1 MKRRTVVRAAL
12 FGAPAVA
19 AAAIGGTALN
29 RAHQNGGVRAARQDP
44 SWLWDP
50 FDDEKQLPPALG
62 VHFHGTWDMYY
73 PQRNFTPSAMFYS
86 HLDTLAGQGVQVLRV
101 DVGWSASQ
109 PNNAPP
115 STTNTYN
122 RRIQV
127 VLEAAKARK
136 MDVLLTLHQSPPW
149 SRPGTSGGMRQFPT
163 NPDLIYPWAAWLSAT
178 YGDKV
183 LAYEVWNE
191 PNLREFT
198 GVDDVRARSV
208 KYVPLLR
215 ATCLG
220 LKAGDSDAVVVFGG
234 PSKNDDR
241 FIRACY
247 ELGAKP
253 YFDVMSTHP
262 YQGNQTVPPDATDQD
277 ITGRM
282 THFPAVLEVMADYDD
297 MNKPVWWTEFGFS
310 VHSNAN
316 VPREQVWRLG
326 LPSEAKSAE
335 YLYRSFELAR
345 KEYPQVSLA
354 IVYTAY
360 KPASD
365 AFGHQYGYRL
375 IDANGTLRPQLPT
388 LRGYQAA
395 FGGSRSPLPD
405 FTLPGSP
412 EPSPKPQP
420 TPTWGQPSPPAS
432 PTGAPSPSGSTAPS
446 RPASPT
452 TTPSPVTPPSPPRPS
467 VTIPSG
473 PSTPPAPSSTLR
485 R

>member
-19 AAAIGGTALN
+19 AAAIGGTAIN
-29 RAHQNGGVRAARQDP
+29 RVHENGGLRANQRDP

-50 FDDEKQLPPALG
+50 FEEEKQLPPALG

-73 PQRNFTPSAMFYS
+73 PQRDFTPSTMFYG
-86 HLDTLAGQGVQVLRV
+86 HLDKLAAHGVQVLRV

-115 STTNTYN
+115 SPLNTYN

-127 VLEAAKARK
+127 VLEAAAARK
-136 MDVLLTLHQSPPW
+136 MDVLLTLHQSPEW

-163 NPDLIYPWAAWLSAT
+163 NPELIYPWAAWLAAT

-198 GVDDVRARSV
+198 GVDDPRARPLR
-208 KYVPLLR
+208 YVPLLR
-215 ATCLG
+215 AACLG
-220 LKAGDSDAVVVFGG
+220 LKAGDPDAVVVFGG

-253 YFDVMSTHP
+253 FFDVMSTHP

-277 ITGRM
+277 SPSRM
-282 THFPAVLEVMADYDD
+282 THFPAVLEVMADHDD
-297 MNKPVWWTEFGFS
+297 LEKPVWWTEFGFS
-310 VHSNAN
+310 VHPNGG
-316 VPREQVWRLG
+316 VPTSQPWRYG
-326 LPSEAKSAE
+326 VPSEAMSAE
-335 YLYRSFELAR
+335 FLYRSFELAR
-345 KEYPQVSLA
+345 REYPQVSLA

-360 KPASD
+360 KPTSD
-365 AFGHQYGYRL
+365 PAGHQFGYRL
-375 IDANGTLRPQLPT
+375 IDVDGTLRPQLPT

-405 FTLPGSP
+405 FTLPGTP
-412 EPSPKPQP
+412 AAEPRS
-420 TPTWGQPSPPAS
+420 TASGTAS
-432 PTGAPSPSGSTAPS
+432 PTAGPTAGPSPSAPATSQPAVTLTPKPPPWSPPPTKSPAPS
-446 RPASPT
+446 A
-452 TTPSPVTPPSPPRPS
+452 
-467 VTIPSG
+467 
-473 PSTPPAPSSTLR
+473 TPPATGTPAFR
-485 R
+485 FGRWVPR